1 MKHEIQREALRAAAR
16 VAFAVG
22 LLEGCTPA
30 VAPAVAAAPSEPPPS
45 TDATPVVAEPAD
57 LYAKA
62 EPTPPMSCEALVDVA
77 FPVPSEYP
85 GQKRDVNEEV
95 RTCCTQLVLAGTDAE
110 HRWDCCANAAE
121 GALQQE
127 VQGACTPWGPPMPP
141 AMPGRLA

>member
-1 MKHEIQREALRAAAR
+1 MKDDVYLEALRATAR

-22 LLEGCTPA
+22 LLQGCTRTVADPPA
-30 VAPAVAAAPSEPPPS
+30 PVEPAPS
-45 TDATPVVAEPAD
+45 TDATPVVAEPVD
-57 LYAKA
+57 VHAKA
-62 EPTPPMSCEALVDVA
+62 EPSVPMSCEALVDVA

-85 GQKRDVNEEV
+85 GEKRDVNEEV
-95 RTCCTQLVLAGTDAE
+95 RTCCTQLVLGHTDAE

-127 VQGACTPWGPPMPP
+127 VQRACTPWGPPMPP

>member
-1 MKHEIQREALRAAAR
+1 MAAR

-22 LLEGCTPA
+22 LLQGCTRA
-30 VAPAVAAAPSEPPPS
+30 VAPAAPAEPIDPPLS
-45 TDATPVVAEPAD
+45 TDATPVRPEPDTLASG
-57 LYAKA
+57 AP
-62 EPTPPMSCEALVDVA
+62 EVPMSCEALVDVA

-95 RTCCTQLVLAGTDAE
+95 RTCCTQLVLANTDAE

-127 VQGACTPWGPPMPP
+127 VGRACTPWGPPMPP